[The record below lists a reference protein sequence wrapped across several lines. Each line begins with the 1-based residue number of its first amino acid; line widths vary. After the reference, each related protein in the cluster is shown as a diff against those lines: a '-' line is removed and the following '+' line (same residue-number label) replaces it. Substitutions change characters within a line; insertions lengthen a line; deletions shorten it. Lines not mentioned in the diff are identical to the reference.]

1 MYKIKL
7 AVFGGLMLF
16 LLVLISVL
24 VATSTQIT
32 RSNLTQY
39 SIAQSLLNEHLIV
52 SSTSYRLFK
61 QLTDELIFG
70 KDANQAAVR
79 NKRAIIDQSIA
90 KIKVLEQRQREALGK
105 EKTLGSVEDTGALI
119 DLLDNIIVEF
129 REIIEKPDTQRL
141 AQRQRLQ
148 QLIEETI
155 DNRFR
160 EAINAAA
167 TRQNNVVVSMD
178 TRIETL
184 NQSIVW
190 YSILLAV
197 FAIPAVVFGVYWL
210 LGVLYQPLNSIRLG
224 SEAIA
229 SGNYDHRISRGFDA
243 EFDAIAASFNSMA
256 EQLSKQQAA
265 EESVTRALEVEV
277 NERTSELTEA
287 NRLLQDNDKAR
298 REFLADISHELRTPL
313 SIIRGEI
320 QVTLRQKNILAE
332 DYKTTLET
340 VLEES
345 LALSRLIDDL
355 LLVARSESGRLR
367 VVQKAVDLEELLLH
381 TLKQLDTL
389 IEGKRVRVQ
398 LEVEPSLG
406 WVKLDPDRIAQV
418 VMIIIDNAL
427 NYAGTFSTLTITCS
441 ETSQFIRMLIADDG
455 AGIASDILPFVFD
468 RYFRGGDA
476 RTGQGAGL
484 GLAIAKA
491 IVEAHDGSISVESEL
506 GKGTQFILLLPLKRH
521 SNG

>member
-1 MYKIKL
+1 MYKRKL
-7 AVFGGLMLF
+7 AVFAGLMLI
-16 LLVLISVL
+16 LLILISGL
-24 VATSTQIT
+24 VVTSTQII

-39 SIAQSLLNEHLIV
+39 SIAQSLLNEHLVV

-70 KDANQAAVR
+70 KDANQAIVR

-90 KIKVLEQRQREALGK
+90 KITVLEQRQREALGE
-105 EKTLGSVEDTGALI
+105 EKTLGSVEDTGELI
-119 DLLDNIIVEF
+119 SLLDNIISEF
-129 REIIEKPDTQRL
+129 RDIIDKPDHQRL

-148 QLIEETI
+148 KLIEETI

-160 EAINAAA
+160 EAINAAVL
-167 TRQNNVVVSMD
+167 RQNTVVASLD
-178 TRIETL
+178 ARIETL

-190 YSILLAV
+190 YSILLAL
-197 FAIPAVVFGVYWL
+197 FAIPVVVLGMYWL

-229 SGNYDHRISRGFDA
+229 RGNYDHRISRGFDA
-243 EFDAIAASFNSMA
+243 EFDTIAASFNSMA
-256 EQLSKQQAA
+256 EQLSKQQAQ
-265 EESVTRALEVEV
+265 EESVTRALEIEV
-277 NERTSELTEA
+277 NQRTSELTEA

-320 QVTLRQKNILAE
+320 QVTLRQKNISTE
-332 DYKTTLET
+332 EYQTTLET

-355 LLVARSESGRLR
+355 LMVARAESGRLR
-367 VVQKAVDLEELLLH
+367 ILPKAVDLEELLRH
-381 TLKQLDTL
+381 TLKQVETL
-389 IEGKRVRVQ
+389 IENKNVAVK
-398 LEVEPSLG
+398 LEVEPALDRLE
-406 WVKLDPDRIAQV
+406 LDPDRMAQV

-427 NYAGTFSTLTITCS
+427 NYAGNFSTLAISCRAI
-441 ETSQFIRMLIADDG
+441 EQHIRIVIADDG
-455 AGIASDILPFVFD
+455 AGINSDILPFVFD
-468 RYFRGGDA
+468 RYFRGADA
-476 RTGQGAGL
+476 RTGQGSGL

-491 IVEAHDGSISVESEL
+491 IVEAHGGAISVESEMN
-506 GKGTQFILLLPLKRH
+506 KGSRFIILLPLKRQRH
-521 SNG
+521 D